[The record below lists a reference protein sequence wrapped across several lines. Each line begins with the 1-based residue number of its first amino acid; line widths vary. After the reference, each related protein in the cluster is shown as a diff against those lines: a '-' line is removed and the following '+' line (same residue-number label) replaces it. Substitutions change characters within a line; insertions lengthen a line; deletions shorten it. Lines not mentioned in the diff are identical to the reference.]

1 MAVKG
6 KRGPGNFAARA
17 TKAVAEAGLGR
28 RKVGGGTEA
37 PAEPVHR
44 PRQQRIPGTQ
54 DARIDALEEIAEDY
68 AAIRDKRQLLTTQEV
83 DLKGKV
89 LDLMKA
95 NNKEHYRRNGVEIT
109 IVHEEESVKVRVKK
123 ADDGE

>member
-1 MAVKG
+1 MIKG

-17 TKAVAEAGLGR
+17 TKAVAEA
-28 RKVGGGTEA
+28 VGGGTET
-37 PAEPVHR
+37 PAEPVKR
-44 PRQQRIPGTQ
+44 PRQQRIPGTE
-54 DARIDALEEIAEDY
+54 DAKIDALEEIAEDY

>member
-1 MAVKG
+1 MIKG

-17 TKAVAEAGLGR
+17 VAAAGVGR
-28 RKVGGGTEA
+28 RKTGGGMEA
-37 PAEPVHR
+37 PAEPVQR
-44 PRQQRIPGTQ
+44 PRQQRIPGTE
-54 DARIDALEEIAEDY
+54 DAKIDALEEIAEDY

-109 IVHEEESVKVRVKK
+109 IVHEDETVKVRVKK

>member
-17 TKAVAEAGLGR
+17 TKAVEAAGLGR
-28 RKVGGGTEA
+28 RRVGGGTET
-37 PAEPVHR
+37 PAEPVQR
-44 PRQQRIPGTQ
+44 PRQQRIPGTE
-54 DARIDALEEIAEDY
+54 DAKIDALEEIAEDY
-68 AAIRDKRQLLTTQEV
+68 AEIRDKRQLLTVQEV
-83 DLKGKV
+83 DLKSKV

-95 NNKEHYRRNGVEIT
+95 NGKEHYRRNGVEIT
-109 IVHEEESVKVRVKK
+109 IIHEDETVKVRVKK